1 MVLMTHLLVYL
12 ISIYIGCTIILNINI
27 IIGHANIL
35 YYKDIKIEKIY

>member
-12 ISIYIGCTIILNINI
+12 ISIILNINI
-27 IIGHANIL
+27 IIGYANIP